1 MKKLFCTALFLIL
14 CLLFVCCTPSNTTSL
29 PDSSPT
35 NSPDSTQAPTP
46 TLAIPSPDNT
56 NIVKSTDFTKRY
68 FSFNADSLIA
78 RVTLPSSWTFTKTE
92 NGYDIYNG
100 SKIGEV
106 CFNASLP
113 ADSVVTF
120 KYTSQSGNLNTSN
133 QVLYSTSS
141 NTFTRRLTYTFRES
155 LENSFSITVDYNQ
168 LDNTSIV
175 KALNSSD
182 STLLYSDTYFNTMS
196 LEKGSRI
203 LILGNSFISS
213 SRIGAILKTMC
224 GNDLVVDAVSRG
236 YANTST
242 FAQDKALLS
251 RIRAGEYDAVFLCG
265 LYYGNQV
272 LEDMGV
278 VFEAC
283 KQSGTKH
290 VIFPAFNENRENITA
305 AKNRYSSAV
314 LLDWKGEIE
323 LMLSNGVSDS
333 ALYINDS
340 HKHSTPLAG
349 YIGAHMIYRAVFGKI
364 PQPKSYYD
372 VSDFEINLLGDYSTT
387 GKVKLIDE
395 NSLYRF

>member
-1 MKKLFCTALFLIL
+1 MKKLFCTILSIIL
-14 CLLFVCCTPSNTTSL
+14 CFLLVCCTPSTSSPSPS
-29 PDSSPT
+29 PDSSLDP
-35 NSPDSTQAPTP
+35 TQAPTP
-46 TLAIPSPDNT
+46 TIVIPSPDNT
-56 NIVKSTDFTKRY
+56 NIVKSSSFTTRF
-68 FSFNADSLIA
+68 FSFNSNSLIA
-78 RVTLPSSWTFTKTE
+78 KIPLPSSWTFTKTE
-92 NGYDIYNG
+92 NGYDIYNV

-182 STLLYSDTYFNTMS
+182 STLLYSDTYFNTIS
-196 LEKGSRI
+196 LEKRSRI
-203 LILGNSFISS
+203 LILGNSFISTS
-213 SRIGAILKTMC
+213 DIGSILTTMC
-224 GNDLVVDAVSRG
+224 GYDLIVDAVSRG
-236 YANTST
+236 NANTST